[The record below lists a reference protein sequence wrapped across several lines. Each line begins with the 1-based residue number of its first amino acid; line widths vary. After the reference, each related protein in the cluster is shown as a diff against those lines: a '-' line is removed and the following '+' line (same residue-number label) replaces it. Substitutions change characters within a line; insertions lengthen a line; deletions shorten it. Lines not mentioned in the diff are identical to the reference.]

1 MKKSKKNNENIFLLI
16 AIILALGC
24 SIEEKKITSKLVKG
38 VDLETTTI
46 TRIDCDR
53 FDLTFENDK
62 EFKKK
67 LIKEKKVLDK
77 VKNIMHTLKLSNKT
91 YNIDVRKKIIIFYS
105 DDTKDTLC
113 TSLTGITLNGNLMQ
127 IDSKDL
133 NFIHKL

>member
-1 MKKSKKNNENIFLLI
+1 MKTFFLLI
-16 AIILALGC
+16 AIILTLGC
-24 SIEEKKITSKLVKG
+24 SIEEKKITNILVKS

-46 TRIDCDR
+46 TRIDCDM

-77 VKNIMHTLKLSNKT
+77 VKNIMATLKLSNKT
-91 YNIDVRKKIIIFYS
+91 YNIDVREKIIIFYS
-105 DDTKDTLC
+105 DHTKDTLC
-113 TSLTGITLNGNLMQ
+113 ASLTGITLNGNLMQ